1 MTDRIPGCG
10 FSKSATEGLS
20 CQIYGIQITFRSTTN
35 LQTLIKK
42 QISIAQGFEQRLF
55 FRLVMMKNTKTRSGM
70 KSGADTT
77 EFVYVFQWGD
87 AASTSLSQAKHF
99 IFIIFQPAQPG
110 QILEAMGL
118 NPEA

>member
-1 MTDRIPGCG
+1 
-10 FSKSATEGLS
+10 
-20 CQIYGIQITFRSTTN
+20 
-35 LQTLIKK
+35 
-42 QISIAQGFEQRLF
+42 
-55 FRLVMMKNTKTRSGM
+55 MMKNTKTRSGM

-87 AASTSLSQAKHF
+87 AANTSSLSQAKHF
-99 IFIIFQPAQPG
+99 ISIIFQPAQPG